1 MSLYR
6 QIRQYVLVPE
16 PALIMC
22 GILLLLFFPFD
33 LQSQSAVV
41 QVGTVGGQPTTST
54 VPVQEPFVLKLRSF
68 SVATVDGGVRV
79 ESGLL
84 LEKTAILSSLLRDGA
99 VLTFACT
106 LTLERLRTLLSNEV
120 LSART
125 VEYHLRHDPL
135 TREFMLDVAGHPPMR
150 KKNLEAL
157 LTSAWKDMTFLLQL
171 QTPLLSGETYR
182 VRLDLTLQHAEV
194 PPWLEKALF
203 FWSWDVAPPASFS
216 REFVY

>member
-1 MSLYR
+1 
-6 QIRQYVLVPE
+6 
-16 PALIMC
+16 MC
-22 GILLLLFFPFD
+22 GILLLLFFPGE

-41 QVGTVGGQPTTST
+41 QVGKVGGQTSASST
-54 VPVQEPFVLKLRSF
+54 VLPVQEPFTLKLRSF

-84 LEKTAILSSLLRDGA
+84 LDKTAILSSLLRDGA

-106 LTLERLRTLLSNEV
+106 LRLERLRTLLSNDV
-120 LSART
+120 QSVRT

-135 TREFMLDVAGHPPMR
+135 LREFVLDVAGSSPMR
-150 KKNLEAL
+150 QKNLDAL
-157 LTSAWKDMTFLLQL
+157 LTSAWKNMTFLLPL
-171 QTPLLSGETYR
+171 QAPLLSGETYR

-203 FWSWDVAPPASFS
+203 FWSWDIAPPVSFS